1 MKRLQAFKFQ
11 IEPNGEQ
18 IRAMRQYAGNAR
30 KIWNLALNRQQELQ
44 TAGEKF
50 TNSFGM
56 NNWLPAWKQ
65 EFSYLCDS
73 PSQTLQQVT
82 KDLAAAYKNFFEK
95 RADFPQFKKKGRSS
109 DRFRFP
115 QGFEIDEANRRI
127 RLPKLGWIRYR
138 KSRGIIG
145 LAKNITVSCVA
156 GKWYASI
163 QTERE
168 VGQPRHPSTSIVG
181 LDAGITLFATL
192 SDGTMF
198 EPVNALRTSA
208 AKMAK
213 YQRRMSRKVKF
224 SSNWKKAKA
233 RITKLH
239 QRVAHT
245 RNDFLHKTSNI
256 ISKNHAMVVIE
267 DLNVTNMS
275 KSASGTL
282 EAPGRNVNAKSGLN
296 KSILDQGWGEFRR
309 QLEYKQAWLGGE
321 VFAVNPRNTSRTC
334 PACGHISAENR
345 KTQSQFECVECG
357 YAENADL
364 NAAINILRAGHA
376 RLACEVNGAVMPSAT
391 GTHRSDSRMAQCHA

>member
-168 VGQPRHPSTSIVG
+168 VGQPLHPSTSIVG

-233 RITKLH
+233 RITTLH

>member
-65 EFSYLCDS
+65 KFSYLCDS

-109 DRFRFP
+109 DSFRFP

-168 VGQPRHPSTSIVG
+168 VGQPLHPSTSIVG

-256 ISKNHAMVVIE
+256 ISKNHAVVVIE
-267 DLNVTNMS
+267 DLKVTNMS
-275 KSASGTL
+275 KSARGTL

>member
-109 DRFRFP
+109 DSFRFP

-168 VGQPRHPSTSIVG
+168 VGQPLHPSTSIVG